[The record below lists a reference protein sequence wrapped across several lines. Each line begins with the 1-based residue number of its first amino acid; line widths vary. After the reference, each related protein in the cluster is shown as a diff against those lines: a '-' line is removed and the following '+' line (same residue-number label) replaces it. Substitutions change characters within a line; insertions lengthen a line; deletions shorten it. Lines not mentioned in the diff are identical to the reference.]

1 MQRALF
7 CQAEKLEEAGHH
19 QSLEANHLRAQH
31 AIERRL
37 TLRALKKVSP
47 ASLPDKH
54 RLSLAAESQFIGA
67 ISRET
72 LSERSL
78 LSLPVLSKFY

>member
-1 MQRALF
+1 MQWALF
-7 CQAEKLEEAGHH
+7 CQAEKLKEAGHH

-47 ASLPDKH
+47 VSLPDKH
-54 RLSLAAESQFIGA
+54 MLSLAAESPLTGA
-67 ISRET
+67 SSRGT
-72 LSERSL
+72 LSERSF
-78 LSLPVLSKFY
+78 LSLPVFSKF